1 MRSTTT
7 TTITTAATSTT
18 STTATTMTTTT
29 AATTRLETKKWRRP
43 TWKPG
48 VYDPFAKIPEIDVK
62 DYFFPISSL
71 RSESRQDGSY
81 FPIV

>member
-1 MRSTTT
+1 M
-7 TTITTAATSTT
+7 TST
-18 STTATTMTTTT
+18 AP
-29 AATTRLETKKWRRP
+29 TTRFESKKWRRP